1 MQRMPFVLRVIGGIL
16 AFLGLMSIGAF
27 FLVPEGAQM
36 DMSTPHIA
44 LNVGTSAVLI
54 VTGLGLVLGARW
66 SWPLALALS
75 VAFIVFGVY
84 ASVQPGDITSPGA
97 TQFIGIV
104 VFVIPGVLFL
114 SALLMRSSRRW
125 FRERP
130 GRPDEPPAA
139 A

>member
-36 DMSTPHIA
+36 DMSTPDIA
-44 LNVGTSAVLI
+44 LNVGTSAILI
-54 VTGLGLVLGARW
+54 ATGLGLVLGARW

-84 ASVQPGDITSPGA
+84 ASVQPAISPAQG
-97 TQFIGIV
+97 QH
-104 VFVIPGVLFL
+104 
-114 SALLMRSSRRW
+114 SSS
-125 FRERP
+125 
-130 GRPDEPPAA
+130 G
-139 A
+139 